1 MHNNT
6 DNVPE
11 VLGGAIKSARL
22 EKGITRAELAKRLG
36 ITPRHLGAIENDEK
50 KPSFE
55 LLFHMI
61 HELHIT
67 ADRFFYPETEHDHL
81 ELEEI
86 ILALC
91 QGDDKRINTILSA
104 LHSLIVENRNKA
116 PKEGVTTQLNVDG
129 GQYVTQ
135 NSGAAHGVE
144 PRDVAGRV

>member
-1 MHNNT
+1 MTNADPTKQESRKRFSQGGRTVKN
-6 DNVPE
+6 DAKSE
-11 VLGGAIKSARL
+11 LGAAIKSARF
-22 EKGITRAELAKRLG
+22 EKGITRTELAKKLD
-36 ITPRHLGAIENDEK
+36 ITPRHLGAIENDNK

-91 QGDDKRINTILSA
+91 QGDDKRVNTILSA
-104 LHSLIVENRNKA
+104 LHSLVVENRNKVS
-116 PKEGVTTQLNVDG
+116 KEHKDG
-129 GQYVTQ
+129 AERGKWSGQ
-135 NSGAAHGVE
+135 
-144 PRDVAGRV
+144 